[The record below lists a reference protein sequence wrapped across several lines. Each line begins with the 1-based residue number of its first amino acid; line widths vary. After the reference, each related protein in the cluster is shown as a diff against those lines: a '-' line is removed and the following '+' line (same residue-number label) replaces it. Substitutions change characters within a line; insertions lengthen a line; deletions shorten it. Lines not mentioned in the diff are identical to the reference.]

1 MPGVYRA
8 DHVGSL
14 LRPKEVKDARSAY
27 LGGRID
33 LAELTGVEDR
43 AILGALERQRG
54 VGMQVL
60 TDGEFRR
67 AIFQS
72 DLVESVDG
80 FVDTGSPAVV
90 RIWQGPGDQPTEP
103 GTMQVVGERLRRRR
117 GLTENQLPFL
127 REHAQA
133 PIKMTLPS
141 PNQFPALIF
150 QPGVTDRFYATR
162 SELLWDIAGII
173 RSEVSFLTDSGVD
186 YIQVDAPRYSY
197 YVDPRWRQHL
207 RDLGEDPD
215 AMFEEAVAADNH
227 CLEEAQRDGVTVAFH
242 VCRGNNQSK
251 WYAEGGYEA
260 IAESLFGTLRVDRFL
275 LEYDTERA
283 GSFEPLRFMPPDKMV
298 VLGLI
303 SSKEAELE
311 SSDDIV
317 RRIEEASAYVPLDRL
332 ALSPQCGFASTAPRQ
347 PAHRGAAVAQV
358 GAGVRDRAPCL
369 GRLKAGRPDG

>member
-1 MPGVYRA
+1 MPEIYRA

-14 LRPKEVKDARSAY
+14 LRPPEVKEARSAY
-27 LGGRID
+27 LGGGMD
-33 LAELTGVEDR
+33 LGELTEIEDR
-43 AILGALERQRG
+43 AILKALERQRD
-54 VGMQVL
+54 VGMPVF

-80 FVDTGSPAVV
+80 FVDTVTPAVV
-90 RIWQGPGDQPTEP
+90 RIWQGPGEQPTEP
-103 GTMQVVGERLRRRR
+103 GTMQVVGGKLHRRK
-117 GLTENQLPFL
+117 GLTDNQLPFL
-127 REHAQA
+127 KQHAQG

-150 QPGVTDRFYATR
+150 QTGITDRFYATR

-173 RSEVSFLTDSGVD
+173 RAEVSGLADSGVE
-186 YIQVDAPRYSY
+186 YIQMDAPRYSY

-227 CLEEAQRDGVTVAFH
+227 CLEGAQRDGVTVAFH

-260 IAESLFGTLRVDRFL
+260 IAELLFGTLKVDRFL
-275 LEYDTERA
+275 LEYDTERS
-283 GSFEPLRFMPPDKMV
+283 GTFEPLRFVPQDKMV
-298 VLGLI
+298 VLGLV

-311 SSDDIV
+311 SVDDIV
-317 RRIEEASAYVPLDRL
+317 RRTDEAAAYVPLERL
-332 ALSPQCGFASTAPRQ
+332 ALSPQCGFASTAPGNLLTEEQQWRKLELVSE
-347 PAHRGAAVAQV
+347 VARRV
-358 GAGVRDRAPCL
+358 WGD
-369 GRLKAGRPDG
+369 